1 MQTFAIPGT
10 ISLSLLGGAMFGV
23 WRGLALVSVVSTVG
37 ACACYCLARV
47 AGRSV
52 VHALW
57 PERLHSFAA
66 EVKRRKQHLLN
77 YIVFLRVTPILPNTF
92 VNVASPIV
100 DMPLN
105 TFAAGRCLCCLP
117 NNYMA
122 VSAGSKLGELNS
134 LSDLYDTRLLLTG

>member
-1 MQTFAIPGT
+1 MHD
-10 ISLSLLGGAMFGV
+10 GV
-23 WRGLALVSVVSTVG
+23 GSALVLQCCIPCPAVVSTLG

-47 AGRSV
+47 AGRGL

-57 PERLHSFAA
+57 PQRLHSFAA

-100 DMPLN
+100 DMPLS
-105 TFAAGRCLCCLP
+105 TFAAGTCLCACKGH
-117 NNYMA
+117 
-122 VSAGSKLGELNS
+122 AGCVA
-134 LSDLYDTRLLLTG
+134 

>member
-1 MQTFAIPGT
+1 MHSGGGIALLLQRC
-10 ISLSLLGGAMFGV
+10 ISCPA
-23 WRGLALVSVVSTVG
+23 VVSTVG

-57 PERLHSFAA
+57 PQRLHSFAA
-66 EVKRRKQHLLN
+66 EVRRRKQHLLN

-100 DMPLN
+100 DMPLS
-105 TFAAGRCLCCLP
+105 TFAAGGCVCAC
-117 NNYMA
+117 
-122 VSAGSKLGELNS
+122 
-134 LSDLYDTRLLLTG
+134 TGHACYVV